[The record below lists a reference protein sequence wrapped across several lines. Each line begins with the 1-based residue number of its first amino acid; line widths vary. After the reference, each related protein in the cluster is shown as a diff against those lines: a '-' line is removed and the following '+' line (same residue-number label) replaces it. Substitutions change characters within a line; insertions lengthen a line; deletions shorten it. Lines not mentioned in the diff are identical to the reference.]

1 MELNLEYDTCKR
13 RPISWSGSKSTD
25 LSRTEGGELLLRDE
39 LNYIRLKV
47 VNISDVKV
55 DLHIKCC

>member
-1 MELNLEYDTCKR
+1 MELNLEYDTCKS

-47 VNISDVKV
+47 VNISGVKV
-55 DLHIKCC
+55 DLHI